1 MWTVREHEA
10 HRVDRGLV
18 GRLLV
23 AHADEPRGG
32 ERGGLG
38 HAHELER
45 EVAVGAVGVGD
56 RAHGAVS

>member
-1 MWTVREHEA
+1 M
-10 HRVDRGLV
+10 RVDRGLV

-38 HAHELER
+38 HAHELDASMAR
-45 EVAVGAVGVGD
+45 G
-56 RAHGAVS
+56 